1 MTVQLTHEAPSLIV
15 RRMKKPL
22 VLLALM
28 LACAVPA
35 FAQSEFGIIVG
46 GSSRTADEA
55 LKADGAFLN
64 DEFSLSNSVVDLFYA
79 VQLEP
84 GTYIKIKAGRIET
97 PVAVDV
103 TPPPPA
109 GSPDSPTRVRRDVE
123 GEVQHIEANAEYRF
137 SEPFGTTGLFAGLG
151 FYRHSG
157 EDIETTTNYGFN
169 VGANGDFPLSRRYGL
184 LVEATYHWTRADFRP
199 RYLTVGAGVRVSF

>member
-15 RRMKKPL
+15 RRMRKPL
-22 VLLALM
+22 ALLALT
-28 LACAVPA
+28 LACALPA
-35 FAQSEFGIIVG
+35 FSQSSEFGIIVG

-55 LKADGAFLN
+55 IKADGAFLN
-64 DEFSLSNSVVDLFYA
+64 DEFSLSNSAVDLFYA
-79 VQLEP
+79 IQVEP
-84 GTYIKIKAGRIET
+84 GTYFKLKAGRIET

-103 TPPPPA
+103 TPE
-109 GSPDSPTRVRRDVE
+109 SPSSADTPDRVRRDVE
-123 GEVQHIEANAEYRF
+123 GEVQHIEGNIEYRF
-137 SEPFGTTGLFAGLG
+137 SEPFGSTGLFAGLG

-199 RYLTVGAGVRVSF
+199 RYLTVGAGLRVSF